1 MQTRDG
7 MGQERD
13 IKCAC
18 EYKPSRNIRE
28 GIRDAHVSEAGNGG
42 ANTQVGKKA
51 KRNRE
56 WV

>member
-1 MQTRDG
+1 

-13 IKCAC
+13 IKCGC
-18 EYKPSRNIRE
+18 EYKPSRNMRE
-28 GIRDAHVSEAGNGG
+28 GIRDAHVSEVGNGG
-42 ANTQVGKKA
+42 ADTQVGKKA